1 MEKLGKLS
9 PLQDPQLLTS
19 LGWKLK
25 RSVLLSQWEAQDRKL
40 RLGRGQL
47 IWESVAGTSG
57 PLKKKESD
65 LCWSLLVTEQGLTRN
80 TKESLSTRS
89 QT

>member
-1 MEKLGKLS
+1 MEKLGKRS

-47 IWESVAGTSG
+47 IWESVAGTYG
-57 PLKKKESD
+57 PLQEEVEQKLLQKAC
-65 LCWSLLVTEQGLTRN
+65 CWGKTDSWH
-80 TKESLSTRS
+80 LSEVAGP
-89 QT
+89 